1 MLLFSLN
8 LGELLTQTKY
18 FVSTA
23 NQILMMLLTNLL
35 SFVVSRNLGGKLGA
49 SVIEILGVEYMG
61 ELTQFSESQLQ
72 SHFGERNG

>member
-1 MLLFSLN
+1 
-8 LGELLTQTKY
+8 
-18 FVSTA
+18 
-23 NQILMMLLTNLL
+23 MMLLTNVL
-35 SFVVSRNLGGKLGA
+35 SFVVVSRNLGGKLGA

>member
-1 MLLFSLN
+1 
-8 LGELLTQTKY
+8 
-18 FVSTA
+18 
-23 NQILMMLLTNLL
+23 MMLLTNLL